1 MHTLHTL
8 HVLMFLLRY
17 LSNLKFE
24 TNNDFVFLLQCIVLQ
39 VSPVERVVEVREDP
53 HEEGW
58 VGGLEVVPDH
68 VQDGEHDVEAV
79 RQVEADQDLVEAV
92 PHLRPRQELK
102 P

>member
-1 MHTLHTL
+1 M
-8 HVLMFLLRY
+8 LLLY
-17 LSNLKFE
+17 YVSNFG
-24 TNNDFVFLLQCIVLQ
+24 LQ

-53 HEEGW
+53 HEEGR

-79 RQVEADQDLVEAV
+79 RQVEADLDLVEAV
-92 PHLRPRQELK
+92 PHLRPRQKLK